1 MKPGLDTFDGSLKMP
16 RAAASAVLGSAETF
30 YLHRAVE
37 DVVLHF
43 WRQVCGKKCP
53 LTPVAV
59 TRDTQA

>member
-1 MKPGLDTFDGSLKMP
+1 MP